1 MNLELKAGLAVE
13 ILQLKRLT
21 CLGINDPQHN
31 LGGESSDCDCLHVE
45 VMLWPV
51 GELPQE

>member
-1 MNLELKAGLAVE
+1 MNLELEAGLAVE
-13 ILQLKRLT
+13 ILQLKRLA
-21 CLGINDPQHN
+21 CLSIDDSQHN
-31 LGGESSDCDCLHVE
+31 LGRESSDCDCLHVE